1 MITKDQ
7 ELDAENHRKIAENLE
22 VMIQSPKLLQRV
34 SSWSTRADMIARIK
48 KMNEERKH
56 G

>member
-7 ELDAENHRKIAENLE
+7 ELDAENHRKIAETLDA
-22 VMIQSPKLLQRV
+22 MIQTPQLLRRV
-34 SSWSTRADMIARIK
+34 RDRSVRNDMRDRIK

>member
-1 MITKDQ
+1 MITKEQ
-7 ELDAENHRKIAENLE
+7 ELDAENHRKIAETLDA
-22 VMIQSPKLLQRV
+22 VIQSPKLLQRV
-34 SSWSTRADMIARIK
+34 RSLSTRANMASRIK

>member
-1 MITKDQ
+1 VITKEQ
-7 ELDAENHRKIAENLE
+7 ELDAENHRKIAETLDAI
-22 VMIQSPKLLQRV
+22 VRTPQLLRRV
-34 SSWSTRADMIARIK
+34 RNRSERAAIRDKIA

>member
-1 MITKDQ
+1 MITKEQ
-7 ELDAENHRKIAENLE
+7 ELDAENHRKIAETLDAL
-22 VMIQSPKLLQRV
+22 VQAPQLLRRV
-34 SSWSTRADMIARIK
+34 RNRSERNDMRNRIA